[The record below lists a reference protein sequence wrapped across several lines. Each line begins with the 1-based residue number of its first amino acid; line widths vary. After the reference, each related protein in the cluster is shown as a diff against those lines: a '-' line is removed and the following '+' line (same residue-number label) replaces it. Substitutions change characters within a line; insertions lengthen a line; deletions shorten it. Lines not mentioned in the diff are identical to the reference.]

1 MWQTCCRHQ
10 NTIFNSVQN
19 IKNMPNLV
27 IKRKNIC
34 QTIKKISVLFAIV
47 ILMSALF
54 LLRYY
59 GSCYRLQHVEKAKNK
74 TQKRTRHVKE
84 ERTWQSG
91 KKKHAE
97 KAKKWERRQK
107 KRKRRKGA
115 KIARYYLVKGWD
127 QFYTFRINSWKHFLL
142 FKHFCTLSWGAYST
156 KFPFIFYEIY
166 LLLLFM
172 PYYDQ

>member
-19 IKNMPNLV
+19 IKNMSNLV

-34 QTIKKISVLFAIV
+34 QTIKKISMLFAIV

-97 KAKKWERRQK
+97 KSKEMRKKTEEKEEK
-107 KRKRRKGA
+107 KRG
-115 KIARYYLVKGWD
+115 
-127 QFYTFRINSWKHFLL
+127 QN
-142 FKHFCTLSWGAYST
+142 CTLLPGKRLRSILYFS
-156 KFPFIFYEIY
+156 YQ
-166 LLLLFM
+166 LLEAFFAFQAFLYTLLGGL
-172 PYYDQ
+172 